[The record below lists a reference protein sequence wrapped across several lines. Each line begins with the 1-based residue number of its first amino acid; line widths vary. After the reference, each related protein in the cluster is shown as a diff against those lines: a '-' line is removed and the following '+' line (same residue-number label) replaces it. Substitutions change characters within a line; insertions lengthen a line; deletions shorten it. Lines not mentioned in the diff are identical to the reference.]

1 MDSSIAG
8 TNAKVTLEVCGHE
21 SQSQPLV
28 LTPSMGFFHPG
39 NSERFE
45 VLIQNLN
52 YPFCIQ

>member
-8 TNAKVTLEVCGHE
+8 TDARVTLEVCGHE
-21 SQSQPLV
+21 SQSLPLL

-45 VLIQNLN
+45 VQI
-52 YPFCIQ
+52 